1 MKHSSLLG
9 QFISYEENEVLWIR
23 PQIRCFL
30 KFFYFILLVYSII
43 QPDCRILKNAMAGK
57 AGQKN
62 DWTKLQTLLLNPFVV
77 NYRLVDETDDKM
89 SQHPLGIY
97 KITYK
102 LNFCKNTH
110 QGSDQY
116 YWT

>member
-23 PQIRCFL
+23 PQVRCFL

-43 QPDCRILKNAMAGK
+43 QPDSRILKNAMAGK

-62 DWTKLQTLLLNPFVV
+62 DVNKAPEPFVESICCQFWIGLWNSWQNV
-77 NYRLVDETDDKM
+77 VAPTWNL
-89 SQHPLGIY
+89 
-97 KITYK
+97 
-102 LNFCKNTH
+102 
-110 QGSDQY
+110 
-116 YWT
+116 